1 MEILV
6 EAPAKRDPKGQV
18 IGRTDT
24 NKAVVMPRLDT
35 RRPGSI
41 VTARITRSYTG
52 HSLYRLSR
60 SREAG
65 CQTNS
70 MATDESTD
78 RTRRIHAIGLRSVA

>member
-35 RRPGSI
+35 RRPGNI
-41 VTARITRSYTG
+41 VTARITG
-52 HSLYRLSR
+52 
-60 SREAG
+60 
-65 CQTNS
+65 
-70 MATDESTD
+70 ATQATLFTD
-78 RTRRIHAIGLRSVA
+78 